1 MLKEFSCGKFYSLYF
16 TGTKFAGVMLE
27 MIVGLEHIG
36 IAVNSID
43 QALTLYE
50 QLLGL
55 KLEKTM
61 KSSQHKIKAAFLKVG
76 ETEVELLEPLD
87 KESPI
92 WKFLKKRGQGIHHV
106 AFRVENIEKMLE
118 QLKRQGVI
126 MIDEK
131 PRAGIRSGKIAF
143 LHPKSTGN
151 VLIELCEH

>member
-1 MLKEFSCGKFYSLYF
+1 
-16 TGTKFAGVMLE
+16 MLE

-50 QLLGL
+50 KFLGL
-55 KLEKTM
+55 KPEKTM
-61 KSSQHKIKAAFLKVG
+61 KSSKHKIRAAFLKVG
-76 ETEVELLEPLD
+76 ATEIELLEPLD
-87 KESPI
+87 EESPI
-92 WKFLKKRGQGIHHV
+92 GKFLKKRGQGIHHV
-106 AFRVENIEKMLE
+106 AFRVENIETKIE

-131 PRAGIRSGKIAF
+131 PRAGLVGGRIAF

-151 VLIELCEH
+151 VLIVLCEH